1 MATNAQG
8 APPAG
13 PSTIAPQGAERVRDI
28 YRVTLVGSAI
38 DLALGVAKIAFG
50 MTAHSQALIADGV
63 HSLSDLATDVLVLY
77 AAKHGSRAADEEHPY
92 GHGRFET
99 LATVGLGAALIVTA
113 IGISFDATHRLF
125 KPELLLRPGIWALVI
140 AALSIV
146 LKEAIYHYTMRAARR
161 YRSNM
166 LRANAWHSRSDAL
179 SSVIVVVGIAGT
191 MAGLSYLDSIAAIG
205 VALMIAKI
213 GWDLGWQG
221 ARELVDTGLDSERVR
236 AIKRTIAGVHGVQA
250 LHMLRSRHMGSHAL
264 VDVHIQVDPTLSVSE
279 GHQIS
284 ETVRSRLIEEIEE
297 VGDVMVHID
306 PEDDETAAAAQGL
319 PLRDAVWARLQ
330 RYFADIDA
338 AKHID
343 KLTLHYLDG
352 KIRVELLLPLETLPE
367 VSGARELRKRFN
379 LAVKQ
384 DPQITSVELRFH

>member
-1 MATNAQG
+1 MATNASG
-8 APPAG
+8 ARPPGSPAVG
-13 PSTIAPQGAERVRDI
+13 PPGAERVRDI

-38 DLALGVAKIAFG
+38 DLALGIAKIGFG
-50 MTAHSQALIADGV
+50 ITAHSQALVADGV

-77 AAKHGSRAADEEHPY
+77 AAKHGSREADEEHPY

-99 LATVGLGAALIVTA
+99 LATVGLGVALIATA
-113 IGISFDATHRLF
+113 IGISFDAARRLF
-125 KPELLLRPGIWALVI
+125 RPELLLSPGIWALVI

-179 SSVIVVVGIAGT
+179 SSVIVVVGVAGT

-221 ARELVDTGLDSERVR
+221 ARELVDTGLDSERVH
-236 AIKRTIAGVHGVQA
+236 AIRRTITGVHGVQA

-284 ETVRSRLIEEIEE
+284 ESVRSRLIDEIEE

-306 PEDDETAAAAQGL
+306 PEDDETALATQGL

-330 RYFADIDA
+330 RYFDGIDA

-352 KIRVELLLPLETLPE
+352 KIRVELLLPLEVLPDA
-367 VSGARELRKRFN
+367 SGARELRKRFN

-384 DPQITSVELRFH
+384 DPQIASVELRFH

>member
-1 MATNAQG
+1 VVANASREQLSRLTPTS
-8 APPAG
+8 AER
-13 PSTIAPQGAERVRDI
+13 AERVRDI
-28 YRVTLVGSAI
+28 YRVTLIGSAI

-50 MTAHSQALIADGV
+50 VTAHSQALIADGV

-77 AAKHGSRAADEEHPY
+77 AAKHGSREADEEHPY

-99 LATVGLGAALIVTA
+99 LATVGLGIALIATA
-113 IGISFDATHRLF
+113 IGICFDATRRLF
-125 KPELLLRPGIWALVI
+125 KPELLLAPGVWALVI
-140 AALSIV
+140 ATLSIV

-179 SSVIVVVGIAGT
+179 SSVIVVVGVAGT

-205 VALMIAKI
+205 VSLMIAKI

-221 ARELVDTGLDSERVR
+221 ARELVDTGLDAERVQ
-236 AIKRTIAGVHGVQA
+236 AIKRTITGVHGVQA
-250 LHMLRSRHMGSHAL
+250 LHMLRSRHMGASAL

-284 ETVRSRLIEEIEE
+284 ETVRSRLIDEIEE
-297 VGDVMVHID
+297 VSDVMVHID
-306 PEDDETAAAAQGL
+306 PEDDETALATQGL

-330 RYFADIDA
+330 RHFHDIDA

-343 KLTLHYLDG
+343 KLTLHYLGG
-352 KIRVELLLPLETLPE
+352 KVRVELLLPLEVLPDP
-367 VSGARELRKRFN
+367 SKARELRKRFN